1 MRFEAL
7 IDAYGDMVWRVALA
21 HERNSAVAEELYQD
35 ICFALWQARERIERA
50 ENARAYVARIATNQ
64 AISHVRR
71 EVRQPETVEAVDHE
85 AAGESAAVDEA
96 LDRFEQQQALL
107 SAVQDLPLNWR
118 LPVTLTLEG
127 FKPQEIAYVMGTS
140 ANTISL
146 RLTRAKKAL
155 REAMNEEHRNPGDT
169 NERE

>member
-7 IDAYGDMVWRVALA
+7 IDNFGDMVWRIALA
-21 HERNSAVAEELYQD
+21 HERNAAVAEELYQD
-35 ICFALWQARERIERA
+35 ICFALWQARERIEQA

-64 AISHVRR
+64 AVSHVRR
-71 EVRQPETVEAVDHE
+71 EVRRPETVDAVDPE
-85 AAGESAAVDEA
+85 AAGEGAAVDEA
-96 LDRFEQQQALL
+96 LDRYEQQQALL
-107 SAVQDLPLNWR
+107 AAVQDLPLNWR

-155 REAMNEEHRNPGDT
+155 RQAMNDEHPKTGDSK
-169 NERE
+169 